1 MGRRIAAALAA
12 VVALSMAACGG
23 GGGGSGAAPGPA
35 PAPSP
40 GALTITDLR
49 VTAQTVTSTS
59 LAWTAT
65 GAGQFRIYRTWTS
78 RAAPAAVL
86 IGLSDTPA
94 FTDTTAQPKE
104 AYTYEVLACRNTTDP
119 DSACSRSL
127 GVFPYESLLSPY
139 GSFYVPQVASADVS
153 AMAADLGLAR
163 AGARWVFADAADAS
177 NQPVLDYTLRE
188 VIGNR
193 LRLTL
198 TSASYTDPLTTVGE
212 ITLDGRVGPY
222 LSGIVS
228 SAASVLMP
236 YAQGYDYGVVEPLVL
251 TGTPAVG
258 QQWQNASASS
268 TDCTTLDGRQANCLQ
283 TVLVTSRLLAATE
296 RFADLCPHSPLATTL
311 PALKAYKIEQ
321 TFAFTPQRPDVFRA
335 EPGYVQT
342 SWLAAGYGV
351 VARQRV
357 NSGVGTMPKLGTGN
371 YCLVGASGQ

>member
-1 MGRRIAAALAA
+1 MGRRTWAALGG

-23 GGGGSGAAPGPA
+23 GGGGSGAAPA
-35 PAPSP
+35 PAPGP
-40 GALTITDLR
+40 GTLTITDLR

-65 GAGQFRIYRTWTS
+65 NAGQFRIYRTMTS
-78 RAAPAAVL
+78 RAAGGAVL
-86 IGLSDTPA
+86 IGTSDTPT

-104 AYTYEVLACRNTTDP
+104 AYTYEVLACRSTTDA

-127 GVFPYESLLSPY
+127 GVFPYDSLLSPY
-139 GSFYVPQVASADVS
+139 GAFYAPRSASVDAA
-153 AMAADLGLAR
+153 AMAADLGLVR
-163 AGARWVFADAADAS
+163 VGARFVFADAADAS

-198 TSASYTDPLTTVGE
+198 TSASYTDPLSTVGE

-228 SAASVLMP
+228 AAASVLMP
-236 YAQGYDYGVVEPLVL
+236 YAQGYDYGVVEPLIV

-268 TDCTTLDGRQANCLQ
+268 TDCTTLDGRPGLCVQ
-283 TVLVTSRLLAATE
+283 TVLVTTRLLAATE
-296 RFADLCPHSPLATTL
+296 RFADLCPHSPMSATL

-342 SWLAAGYGV
+342 SWLAAGHGV

-357 NSGVGTMPKLGTGN
+357 NSGAGTIPKLGTGN
-371 YCLVGASGQ
+371 YCLVAASGL